1 MGCGY
6 GAVVDCGELEPLANA
21 ESVGSGVGV
30 FHLVR
35 DSGGDDISSVGDDR
49 TGAMYR
55 HDA

>member
-1 MGCGY
+1 MGCGDS
-6 GAVVDCGELEPLANA
+6 AVVDCGDLESLANA

-35 DSGGDDISSVGDDR
+35 DSGGDDISSVGHDR
-49 TGAMYR
+49 AGAMYW